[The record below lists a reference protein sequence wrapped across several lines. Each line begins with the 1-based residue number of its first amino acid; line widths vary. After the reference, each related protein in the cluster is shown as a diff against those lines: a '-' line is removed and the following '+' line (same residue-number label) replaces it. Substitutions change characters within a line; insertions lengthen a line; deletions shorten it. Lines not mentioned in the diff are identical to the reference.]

1 MIDTAPQHDVRV
13 DPATGSLRI
22 EALSLDDLRV
32 TTECRYWSTGRR
44 GEPVDL
50 AVLAEADLSA
60 FVVQAMAIGAG
71 AMTAAAGVEQQYGI
85 EALVAEVEQRSTK
98 AAADAAHRTS
108 AAVAQATSALTT
120 ASDQAKTA
128 VVEAGTTARRAFTE
142 SVDAARVELAGQ
154 ITALLGGDEPQL
166 MVRLQPMLEK
176 FSTGLQERATSQ
188 TTSLIEKVARQFDPA
203 DPASPMAQQMRA
215 LTETQNDHANVAGEQ
230 LRALTEKLDELG
242 RTVTVRR
249 ATDLALA
256 RTPVK
261 GATYEDQVHP
271 VMAMIAAGLGDEYVV
286 TGNVTGLRTRSK
298 KGDGVISVPDTD
310 ARVVIEMTDSPR
322 DGWTAYLREAEE
334 NRGAQASLG
343 LIKSAAQAP
352 GDGLVSLGPR
362 RIVMAFDPEVDDPQ
376 LLRCVVQL
384 LRLAAQAAAARVDS
398 GEIATADELIAEAMT
413 TVDRIGKIKK
423 ASGQIRANAG
433 TIDTEADG
441 VKTELLR
448 QLSQART
455 ALAGVHADRH
465 DDVA

>member
-1 MIDTAPQHDVRV
+1 MNSTPIHHVHV
-13 DPATGSLRI
+13 DPATGTLRI
-22 EALSLDDLRV
+22 EALGLDDPRV

-50 AVLAEADLSA
+50 AVLAAADLSA
-60 FVVQAMAIGAG
+60 FVVQAMAIGAS
-71 AMTAAAGVEQQYGI
+71 AMTSAAGIEQQYGI

-98 AAADAAHRTS
+98 AAADAADRTTD
-108 AAVAQATSALTT
+108 AVTQATSALTK

-128 VVEAGTTARRAFTE
+128 VVEAGTTARRAFAE
-142 SVDAARVELAGQ
+142 SVDTARVELAGQ

-166 MVRLQPMLEK
+166 MIRLQPMLEK
-176 FSTGLQERATSQ
+176 FSTSLQERATSQ
-188 TTSLIEKVARQFDPA
+188 TTAMIDKVARQFDPA

-215 LTETQNDHANVAGEQ
+215 LATTQNDHAKVAGEQ

-242 RTVTVRR
+242 RSVAVRR
-249 ATDLALA
+249 ATELALS
-256 RTPVK
+256 RTTAK

-271 VMAMIAAGLGDEYVV
+271 VLSMIATGLGDEYVA

-298 KGDGVISVPDTD
+298 KGDGVLSVPDTD

-362 RIVMAFDPEVDDPQ
+362 RIVMTFDPDVDDPQ
-376 LLRCVVQL
+376 LLRCVIQL
-384 LRLAAQAAAARVDS
+384 LRLAALAAAARVDS

-413 TVDRIGKIKK
+413 TVERISKIKK
-423 ASGQIRANAG
+423 AAGAIRSNAG

-441 VKTELLR
+441 VQTELIR

-455 ALAGVHADRH
+455 ALAGAHADRH

>member
-1 MIDTAPQHDVRV
+1 MKDTTLEHDVRV
-13 DPATGSLRI
+13 DPATGTLRI
-22 EALSLDDLRV
+22 EAMRLDDLRV

-44 GEPVDL
+44 GEPVGL
-50 AVLAEADLSA
+50 ASLAEVDLSA
-60 FVVQAMAIGAG
+60 FVVQAMAIGAS
-71 AMTAAAGVEQQYGI
+71 AMTAAAGVDQQYGI

-98 AAADAAHRTS
+98 AAVDAAHRTS
-108 AAVAQATSALTT
+108 EAVTQATSALTT

-128 VVEAGTTARRAFTE
+128 VVEAGTTARRAFAE

-154 ITALLGGDEPQL
+154 IATLLGGDEPQL
-166 MVRLQPMLEK
+166 MLRLQPMLEK
-176 FSTGLQERATSQ
+176 FSAGLQERATNQ
-188 TTSLIEKVARQFDPA
+188 TTSLIEKVARQCDPA
-203 DPASPMAQQMRA
+203 DPTSPMAQQMRT
-215 LTETQNDHANVAGEQ
+215 LTDTQNNHAKVAGEQ
-230 LRALTEKLDELG
+230 LHTLTEKLDELSQ
-242 RTVTVRR
+242 TVAVRR
-249 ATDLALA
+249 ATDQALA

-271 VMAMIAAGLGDEYVV
+271 VLSMIATGLGDEYVA
-286 TGNVTGLRTRSK
+286 TGTVTGLRTRNK

-322 DGWTAYLREAEE
+322 NGWTAYLREAEE

-343 LIKSAAQAP
+343 LIKSAVQAP

-376 LLRCVVQL
+376 LLRCVIQL

-423 ASGQIRANAG
+423 SAGLIRSNAG
-433 TIDTEADG
+433 TIDTEADA
-441 VKTELLR
+441 VQTELMR

-465 DDVA
+465 EDVA